1 MICFKF
7 LKRVC
12 SLVVCCGLCN
22 PTAHVRTHCGET
34 IVVLFFHFSDKV
46 PHGRPAQQQQAGEAA
61 QLLRLRARHGAG
73 LVRGPHGVGASPW
86 WSGLF
91 GGLLVM
97 RAVGWCGARP
107 VTWRA
112 VAEWRGTWPVMWPH
126 VAGWRGGAANVAQ
139 CGRLTWQVK
148 VTWTETQKH
157 VSKFKKSRK
166 HS

>member
-7 LKRVC
+7 PKRVC

-73 LVRGPHGVGASPW
+73 LVRGPHGVGGIA
-86 WSGLF
+86 
-91 GGLLVM
+91 LVK
-97 RAVGWCGARP
+97 RAVWWAAGDAGRWVMWRAAGDVARRGR
-107 VTWRA
+107 VTW
-112 VAEWRGTWPVMWPH
+112 H
-126 VAGWRGGAANVAQ
+126 VARDVAP

-157 VSKFKKSRK
+157 VSKFKTK
-166 HS
+166 